1 VFVKERKRRRMIVV
15 CRGGGGEGMACTT
28 AHTADVQL
36 LSFSAW
42 RCVCVCERE
51 RVSAS
56 VVL

>member
-1 VFVKERKRRRMIVV
+1 MIVV

-42 RCVCVCERE
+42 RCVCVCVRE